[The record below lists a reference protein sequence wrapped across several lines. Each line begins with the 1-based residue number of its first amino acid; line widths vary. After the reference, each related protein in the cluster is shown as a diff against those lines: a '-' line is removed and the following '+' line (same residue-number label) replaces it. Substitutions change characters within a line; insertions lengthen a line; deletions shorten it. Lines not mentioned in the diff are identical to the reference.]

1 MEGAVVESPRRRMT
15 EEVNSK
21 SEQDPILA
29 VVPGVERSGREVLQ
43 MSTPIDSSSE
53 PSLTSRIEA
62 ANKRVIDGAA
72 SVVNTGIERLDRIGP
87 VGRIFDRVRMLRDR
101 LETADI
107 DSAVMRADAR
117 HNKINIKAEQAR
129 IELEEAER
137 SLKEKET
144 LLSALGGGVSEKAL
158 TTLREEIEKKRE
170 RHTLLSSKASEKK
183 ERLGRIRDLQR
194 DHETRANAVIDR
206 VNSPVNKKLAANQA
220 ESLILQTTERE
231 MVDRLKLLQIE
242 YEALQKINEE
252 TAHKWRLE
260 KRGRVKNDLEAA
272 GRLAAMQAQ
281 LKADQILR
289 LERKLDKTRGRIW
302 DLKDVSKVLEKKKV
316 PLLGVSRLDD
326 SLDPI
331 TGQKKK
337 KKVEKRPLR
346 LRPPVRRPV
355 GME

>member
-1 MEGAVVESPRRRMT
+1 MEGAVVESPRQRMT
-15 EEVNSK
+15 EGVNSK

-29 VVPGVERSGREVLQ
+29 VVPGVERPGREALQ
-43 MSTPIDSSSE
+43 MSTPIDSPSE

-72 SVVNTGIERLDRIGP
+72 SVVNTVIERLERIGP

-117 HNKINIKAEQAR
+117 YNKISIKAEQAR

-137 SLKEKET
+137 SLKEKEA
-144 LLSALGGGVSEKAL
+144 LLSVLGSGVSEKAL

-170 RHTLLSSKASEKK
+170 RHTSLSLKISEKK
-183 ERLGRIRDLQR
+183 DRLGRIRTLQK
-194 DHETRANAVIDR
+194 DHEVKANAVIDR
-206 VNSPVNKKLAANQA
+206 VNGPLNKKLAANQA
-220 ESLILQTTERE
+220 ESLLLQTTERE
-231 MVDRLKLLQIE
+231 MIDRLKLLQIE

-316 PLLGVSRLDD
+316 PLLGVSRLDE

-346 LRPPVRRPV
+346 LRPPMRRPV

>member
-1 MEGAVVESPRRRMT
+1 
-15 EEVNSK
+15 
-21 SEQDPILA
+21 
-29 VVPGVERSGREVLQ
+29 

-62 ANKRVIDGAA
+62 ANKRAIDGAA
-72 SVVNTGIERLDRIGP
+72 SVVNTGIERLDRVGP

-117 HNKINIKAEQAR
+117 YNKISIKAKQAR

-137 SLKEKET
+137 SLKEKEA
-144 LLSALGGGVSEKAL
+144 LLSVLESSVSEKVL

-170 RHTLLSSKASEKK
+170 RHTSLSLKVSEKK
-183 ERLGRIRDLQR
+183 DRLGRIRTLQK
-194 DHETRANAVIDR
+194 DHEVKANAVIDR
-206 VNSPVNKKLAANQA
+206 VNGPLNKKLAANQA
-220 ESLILQTTERE
+220 ESLLLQTTERE
-231 MVDRLKLLQIE
+231 MIDRLKLLQIE

-316 PLLGVSRLDD
+316 PLLGVSRLDE

-346 LRPPVRRPV
+346 LRPPMRRPV

>member
-1 MEGAVVESPRRRMT
+1 MEGAVVESPQRKVIN
-15 EEVNSK
+15 EVDSK
-21 SEQDPILA
+21 VELDSVLA
-29 VVPGVERSGREVLQ
+29 VVPGAERSGTETLPV
-43 MSTPIDSSSE
+43 SSPANSPSE
-53 PSLTSRIEA
+53 PSLASRIEGV
-62 ANKRVIDGAA
+62 NKQVRDGAA
-72 SVVNTGIERLDRIGP
+72 SVIKSGIEKLDQIGP
-87 VGRIFDRVRMLRDR
+87 MGRIFDRVRMLRDR

-117 HNKINIKAEQAR
+117 HNKINIKAEEAR

-144 LLSALGGGVSEKAL
+144 LLSVLGSGVSDKAL
-158 TTLREEIEKKRE
+158 TTLREEIEKKKE
-170 RHTLLSSKASEKK
+170 RHASLSLKALEKK

-272 GRLAAMQAQ
+272 ARLAGMRAQ
-281 LKADQILR
+281 LKVDQILR

-302 DLKDVSKVLEKKKV
+302 DLKDMSKVLEKKKV
-316 PLLGVSRLDD
+316 PLLGVSRLDE

-346 LRPPVRRPV
+346 LRPPMRRPV

>member
-29 VVPGVERSGREVLQ
+29 VVPGVERPGREVLQ
-43 MSTPIDSSSE
+43 MSTPIDSPSE

-62 ANKRVIDGAA
+62 ANKRAIDGAA
-72 SVVNTGIERLDRIGP
+72 SVVNTGIERLDRVGP

-117 HNKINIKAEQAR
+117 YNKISIKAEQAR

-137 SLKEKET
+137 SLKEKEA
-144 LLSALGGGVSEKAL
+144 LLSVLESGVSEKAL

-170 RHTLLSSKASEKK
+170 RHTSLSLKVSEKK
-183 ERLGRIRDLQR
+183 DRLGRIRTLQK
-194 DHETRANAVIDR
+194 DHEVKANAVIDR
-206 VNSPVNKKLAANQA
+206 VNGPLNKKLAVNQA
-220 ESLILQTTERE
+220 ESLLLQTTERE
-231 MVDRLKLLQIE
+231 MIDRLKLLQIE

-316 PLLGVSRLDD
+316 PLLGVSRLDE

-346 LRPPVRRPV
+346 LRPPMRRPV